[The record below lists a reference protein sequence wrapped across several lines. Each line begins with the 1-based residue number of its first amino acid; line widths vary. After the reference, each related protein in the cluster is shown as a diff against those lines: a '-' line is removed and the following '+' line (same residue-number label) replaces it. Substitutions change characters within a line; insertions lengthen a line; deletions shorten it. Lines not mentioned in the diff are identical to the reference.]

1 MVVDVLTD
9 EASIDRGV
17 KPLLFVGDILDEI
30 AMSGIGEIERIG
42 RDKFLGN
49 VVKALPRDLVLL
61 TAIASW
67 FLRSA
72 LLQQPAPYEEW
83 KDLRQPLV
91 MAARVA
97 RRKRARHVP
106 KSQACRDWSRQGAP
120 ARRPPRS

>member
-17 KPLLFVGDILDEI
+17 KPLLFVGDILHEI
-30 AMSGIGEIERIG
+30 AMNGIDEIEGIG

-49 VVKALPRDLVLL
+49 VVKALRRDLVLR

-91 MAARVA
+91 MAAGVA
-97 RRKRARHVP
+97 WR
-106 KSQACRDWSRQGAP
+106 
-120 ARRPPRS
+120 